1 LQKLVNLIKKA
12 FSLLD
17 LKDKRKVQLMIP
29 ISVFLGL
36 LDLVGVVLLGTVGT
50 LAFRLISND
59 PKPTK
64 LENILQSVI
73 PGNVSLNT
81 LILFLA
87 VASILVLGSKTILQA
102 FVNFKYLKFLA
113 KLESDLSLKLFTKI
127 IRSRASDVN
136 NNKVSDY
143 QYSLTIGANRVVTG
157 IFQTAISFSSDAITT
172 FLMAVFA
179 IYASPLAFSVVFF
192 IFGLT
197 YYLINGPINRLSTK
211 YGKQSMNV
219 YISLSEG
226 LLENFRGIKDVHVY
240 KQEERLIKTF
250 EIEKLESSLLSQKI
264 FWLSS
269 ISRYFFELAILI
281 AGVAIIAVLSVT
293 TDLRHTVTAVV
304 IFMSIGFRL
313 IPNIQRIQSS
323 MVSLRIAEGAT
334 ESFFQYLEDFVE
346 EKSNQI
352 DIPAL
357 QSQGVFEF
365 IKLDKVSFSYSGSES
380 ILKNISF
387 KMDSNKTLA
396 VIGESGSGKTTLAD
410 IIAGI
415 NRPTEGFV
423 SFTESTDV
431 HNGEIYK
438 PSIGYVSQNSSLFGN
453 DVYENIAFGKNP
465 DSPDKSKIDQ
475 ILQKFNLSFL
485 SGSKYGAIRNTI
497 RSDGTNLSGGER
509 QRISIARVE
518 YADPQIIIF
527 DEPTSSLDAENKKRV
542 IDYIKSVN
550 HSKTI
555 IIVTHDL
562 ELIDLCDY
570 VLSISNGSIQFFGA
584 AFDFNSG
591 SS

>member
-1 LQKLVNLIKKA
+1 MQKLVDLIKKA
-12 FSLLD
+12 FSLLEV
-17 LKDKRKVQLMIP
+17 KDKRKVLLMIP

-36 LDLVGVVLLGTVGT
+36 IDLVGVALLGTVGT

-59 PKPTK
+59 PKPTR
-64 LENILQSVI
+64 LEDIFQSVI

-81 LILFLA
+81 LTLLLA
-87 VASILVLGSKTILQA
+87 IASILVLGSKTILQA
-102 FVNFKYLKFLA
+102 LVNFKYLKFLA
-113 KLESDLSLKLFTKI
+113 KIESDLALKLFKRI
-127 IRSRASDVN
+127 IRARASDLN
-136 NNKVSDY
+136 NNKYSDY

-157 IFQTAISFSSDAITT
+157 IFQTTISFLSDSITT
-172 FLMAVFA
+172 VLMAAFA
-179 IYASPLAFSVVFF
+179 FYASPTAFGLTLF

-197 YYLINGPINRLSTK
+197 YYLINGPIHRRSTK
-211 YGKQSMNV
+211 YGNQSMRV

-250 EIEKLESSLLSQKI
+250 SREKWEQSLLGQKMY
-264 FWLSS
+264 WLSS
-269 ISRYFFELAILI
+269 ISRYFFEFAILI

-334 ESFFQYLEDFVE
+334 ASFFAYLEDFPKE
-346 EKSNQI
+346 RPDQI
-352 DIPAL
+352 NSSAPKL
-357 QSQGVFEF
+357 QGSLEF
-365 IKLDKVSFSYSGSES
+365 IKLDKVSFRYTNSEF
-380 ILKNISF
+380 ILKDITF
-387 KMDSNKTLA
+387 KMDSDKTLA

-423 SFTESTDV
+423 SFTDSTDV
-431 HNGEIYK
+431 NNGGIYT

-453 DVYENIAFGKNP
+453 DIYENIAFGKNP
-465 DSPDKSKIDQ
+465 DSPDKPKIDQ
-475 ILQKFNLSFL
+475 ILEKFNLSFL
-485 SGSKYGAIRNTI
+485 SDSEFGDSRSFI

-518 YADPQIIIF
+518 YADPQIVIF
-527 DEPTSSLDAENKKRV
+527 DEPTSSLDVENKKRV
-542 IDYIKSVN
+542 TEYIKSIN

-555 IIVTHDL
+555 VIVTHDL
-562 ELIDLCDY
+562 ELIELCDQ
-570 VLSISNGSIQFFGA
+570 VLSISNGGIQFFGTA
-584 AFDFNSG
+584 SDFNSI
-591 SS
+591 S